1 MPRFISKSTGHRI
14 GSANGNSLFKKKS
27 VISETGRSS
36 HHKNKIKDRTCNCKH
51 TKRSQ
56 SSSPRVP
63 RGKKLLTTS
72 APPANN

>member
-14 GSANGNSLFKKKS
+14 GTANGNSLFKKKS

-51 TKRSQ
+51 TKRSP
-56 SSSPRVP
+56 SSPRVP